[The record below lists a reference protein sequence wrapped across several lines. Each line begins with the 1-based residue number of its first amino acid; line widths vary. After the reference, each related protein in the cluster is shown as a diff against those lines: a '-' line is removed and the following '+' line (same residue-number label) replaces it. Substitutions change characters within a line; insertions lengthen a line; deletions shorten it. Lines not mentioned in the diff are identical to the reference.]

1 VPRVSASATP
11 GPVPVPIPIG
21 GRPLTLVDARDL
33 AAGAKAR
40 LDAGAPAR
48 MAPSRDA
55 VESTLRRGDAVY
67 GVNTGFGALKSVRIA
82 DGDVA
87 ALQVNLLRS
96 HAAGAG
102 PELEPAVV
110 RLMLALRAHSLS
122 LGASGVRPELAERL
136 LELRDRDILPVVPSK
151 GSLGASGDLI
161 PLAHLA
167 LVVIGEGEARR
178 AGRMAPTAEH
188 LREAG
193 LAPLALAAKE
203 GLALINGTQAAT
215 AVGVLALVEGFEVL
229 RAAHAACALSVEA
242 IRGSALPFDARVHAL
257 RPHAGQIASAAAIR
271 ALLEG
276 SGIVASHAT
285 CDRVQDPYSFRCAPQ
300 VLGASLEAAW
310 FARDRIV
317 TELNSVT
324 DNPLCLAG
332 VGGAGGEAMEIVS
345 AGNFHGQP
353 VAQALDV
360 LAIGMAEVGSIAERR
375 SYLLLD
381 AGKSG
386 LPPFLASNPG
396 LESGLMIVQYLQAAL
411 VAENKAL
418 AQPASVDS
426 IPSSAGQEDHVSL
439 AMHAAMKALALVRNV
454 RRVVAAELL
463 CAAQG
468 IESLRPLRSS
478 DALEALHRGV
488 RALVPPL
495 DGDRRLDHDLV
506 RLDAWIASGAA
517 ADAAGVAPSSI
528 ERKGVTP

>member
-1 VPRVSASATP
+1 VPRVTAGAPGGTGRAPASA
-11 GPVPVPIPIG
+11 IPIG
-21 GRPLTLVDARDL
+21 GRPLTFEEARAL
-33 AAGAKAR
+33 AAGAAAR
-40 LDAGAPAR
+40 LDVNAAAR
-48 MAPSRDA
+48 MAPSRA
-55 VESTLRRGDAVY
+55 LVERLVERGDAVY

-82 DGDVA
+82 DADVR

-110 RLMLALRAHSLS
+110 RLMLALRAHSLA
-122 LGASGVRPELAERL
+122 LGASGVRPALVERL
-136 LELRDRDILPVVPSK
+136 LALRDREMLPVVPSK

-167 LVVIGEGEARR
+167 LAVIGEGEARH
-178 AGRMAPTAEH
+178 AGRVAPTAEH
-188 LREAG
+188 LKAAG
-193 LAPLALAAKE
+193 LDPLVLEAKE

-215 AVGVLALVEGFEVL
+215 AVGILAVAEGYEVL

-242 IRGSALPFDARVHAL
+242 LRGSAMPFDARVHAL
-257 RPHAGQIASAAAIR
+257 RPHAGQVASAAAIR

-276 SGIVASHAT
+276 SAILASHAA

-300 VLGASLEAAW
+300 VLGASLDAAA
-310 FARDRIV
+310 FARDRLT
-317 TELNSVT
+317 TEINSVT
-324 DNPLCLAG
+324 DNPLCFA
-332 VGGAGGEAMEIVS
+332 AEEEIVS

-353 VAQALDV
+353 VAQALDFF
-360 LAIGMAEVGSIAERR
+360 AIGLAEVGSIAERR

-381 AGKSG
+381 AAKSG
-386 LPPFLASNPG
+386 LPPFLAANPG

-454 RRVVAAELL
+454 RRIVAAEIL
-463 CAAQG
+463 CAAAG
-468 IESLRPLRSS
+468 VETLRPLRSS
-478 DALEALHRGV
+478 EALEAFLAGA
-488 RALVPPL
+488 RALAAPL
-495 DGDRRLDHDLV
+495 TTDRRLDHDLA
-506 RLDAWIASGAA
+506 RLDDWIADAGAG
-517 ADAAGVAPSSI
+517 DAAGVAAL
-528 ERKGVTP
+528 

>member
-1 VPRVSASATP
+1 MPRVSP
-11 GPVPVPIPIG
+11 GAGPMPIPIPIPIG
-21 GRPLTLVDARDL
+21 GRPLTFRDAVDL

-40 LDAGAPAR
+40 LDADAPAR

-67 GVNTGFGALKSVRIA
+67 GVNTGFGALKSVRI
-82 DGDVA
+82 DDRDVA
-87 ALQVNLLRS
+87 ELQVNLLRS

-136 LELRDRDILPVVPSK
+136 LDLRDRDILPIVPSK

-167 LVVIGEGEARR
+167 LAVIGEGEARH
-178 AGRMAPTAEH
+178 AGRVAPTAEH
-188 LREAG
+188 LRDGG
-193 LAPLALAAKE
+193 LPPFVLAAKE

-215 AVGVLALVEGFEVL
+215 AVGVLALAEGLEVL

-242 IRGSALPFDARVHAL
+242 LRGSAMPFDARVHAL
-257 RPHAGQIASAAAIR
+257 RPHPGQIASAAAVR
-271 ALLEG
+271 ALLDG
-276 SGIVASHAT
+276 SGILASHAA

-310 FARDRIV
+310 FARERLVI
-317 TELNSVT
+317 ELNSVT
-324 DNPLCLAG
+324 DNPLCLSTERDGAG
-332 VGGAGGEAMEIVS
+332 GGAGRGAMEIVS

-353 VAQALDV
+353 VAQALDI

-381 AGKSG
+381 AAKSG
-386 LPPFLASNPG
+386 LPPFLAVNPG

-439 AMHAAMKALALVRNV
+439 AMHAAMKVLALVRNV
-454 RRVVAAELL
+454 RRIVAAELL

-468 IESLRPLRSS
+468 IESLRPLRASGS
-478 DALEALHRGV
+478 LEALHRGL

-495 DGDRRLDHDLV
+495 EGDRRLDQDLARV
-506 RLDAWIASGAA
+506 DVWIASAAA
-517 ADAAGVAPSSI
+517 ADAAGVAPF
-528 ERKGVTP
+528 

>member
-1 VPRVSASATP
+1 A
-11 GPVPVPIPIG
+11 
-21 GRPLTLVDARDL
+21 L
-33 AAGAKAR
+33 AE
-40 LDAGAPAR
+40 GAPAAHDPGAAAR
-48 MAPSRDA
+48 MAPSRA
-55 VESTLRRGDAVY
+55 LVESLAHGVGAVY

-82 DGDVA
+82 DADLND
-87 ALQVNLLRS
+87 LQVNLLRS

-110 RLMLALRAHSLS
+110 RLMLALRAHSLA
-122 LGASGVRPELAERL
+122 LGASGVRPALVERL
-136 LELRDRDILPVVPSK
+136 LELRARDILPVVPST

-167 LVVIGEGEARR
+167 LAVIGEGESRR
-178 AGRMAPTAEH
+178 AGRAAATGDH
-188 LREAG
+188 LRDAG
-193 LAPLALAAKE
+193 LPPFALGAKE

-215 AVGVLALVEGFEVL
+215 AVGVLALAEAMDVM

-242 IRGSALPFDARVHAL
+242 MRASAMPFDPRVHAL
-257 RPHAGQIASAAAIR
+257 RPHAGQTASAAAVR
-271 ALLEG
+271 ALLRG
-276 SGIVASHAT
+276 SGVVASHAS

-300 VLGASLEAAW
+300 VLGASIDALD
-310 FARDRIV
+310 FARARLV
-317 TELNSVT
+317 TEMNSVT
-324 DNPLCLAG
+324 DNPLCFA
-332 VGGAGGEAMEIVS
+332 AEEEIVS

-353 VAQALDV
+353 VALALDF

-375 SYLLLD
+375 TYLLLD
-381 AGKSG
+381 AAKSG
-386 LPPFLASNPG
+386 LPPFLAKNPG

-418 AQPASVDS
+418 AHPASVDS

-439 AMHAAMKALALVRNV
+439 AMHAATKALALVRNV

-478 DALEALHRGV
+478 EALEALHEGV

-495 DGDRRLDHDLV
+495 DGDRRLDLDLE
-506 RLDAWIASGAA
+506 RLDAWIESGAA
-517 ADAAGVAPSSI
+517 AAAAGVAPF
-528 ERKGVTP
+528 